1 MSRFGDWIKRQA
13 TDLLLPDFYLP
24 VILPDTKLGD
34 PLVHYDEIEQ
44 QGVVITASSLGPDGP
59 LEIGIANSQVMH
71 DDPNVPMSTV
81 FASTSGFVTYELG
94 DIMLRVWLKD
104 YDDLVKAAGGLRV
117 NRIVLGSLDPT
128 SVENAMTEV
137 VATLALAVLRESWID
152 AGGTGAF
159 PQREVLE
166 STLVQ
171 RFMGGTASIFVRRGT
186 PIGDATIDSN
196 DQVARFTLQTFFDP
210 FGPDP
215 ALSVPAEDLIDNALT
230 VKGLTKYAGHPLL
243 KAISGPISVR
253 FLSQF
258 LIWNNVTF
266 SYEPLANTQV
276 TLLAGPPM
284 PSGVADLIPSIPMG
298 TAQTGLDGRIDLT
311 VLALPSRSMIN
322 FRYQTSG
329 QTYGNRLYST
339 DVETNAHKA
348 RLHVDSNFA
357 NAWQYKAKY
366 EIYPRY
372 QSFVDDLVAHR
383 KDEAIGDDRGNASEQ
398 DLAVAVTAAKIVPD
412 IFEPNL
418 IFSQS
423 DRLACIAAFESFYK
437 RDVLPP
443 KANTFNILV
452 EGDSWLNYPLAFNDL
467 FGQLDQ
473 MFWDRLR
480 PGIAYNR
487 IPIQHFGDRGDQMF
501 LAVPGKTRQWDFT
514 EDFLKEYQID
524 LIVCSAGG
532 NDFAEPGIGNS
543 TDLELFQ
550 PYFTDGYF
558 DPFVAKLSLGT
569 SDMALAEA
577 LMRRSFAAL
586 LQNHR
591 WHAYLHNHAQLDE
604 AAMTAILDPLLQA
617 VGTFAQGSNVW
628 PVPNLLAPFILQPIG
643 DSVIA
648 NFPDDVLPNTPAA
661 NLLTTV
667 FDWPLFTARYGDV
680 TNYLKVLLTKADSL
694 GIPVITHTY
703 CYPLF
708 NENPTSLLGY
718 GRKDLAGPW
727 FNNRFREANIAS
739 RVIEKI
745 GLKTLLDG
753 FVSAILNPLK
763 AQFPLFDYVD
773 VRRLNSST
781 DLWRDEMH
789 LRAPGFRNLAEQ
801 VFSRVASNPKFS
813 NYF

>member
-24 VILPDTKLGD
+24 VVLPDTKLGD
-34 PLVHYDEIEQ
+34 PLVHYSEIEQ
-44 QGVVITASSLGPDGP
+44 KGVVITASSPDPDGP

-71 DDPNVPMSTV
+71 DDPIVPMSTV
-81 FASTSGFVTYELG
+81 FASTSGFISYELG
-94 DIMLRVWLKD
+94 DVVLRVWLKD
-104 YDDLVKAAGGLRV
+104 YDDLVKPPGGLRP
-117 NRIVLGSLDPT
+117 NRIVLGSLSPA
-128 SVENAMTEV
+128 SVENAVKEV
-137 VATLALAVLRESWID
+137 VATFGLPVLRESWTD
-152 AGGTGAF
+152 GGGTG
-159 PQREVLE
+159 PIPNRDMLE

-171 RFMGGTASIFVRRGT
+171 RFIGGTASIFVCRGT
-186 PIGDATIDSN
+186 PLGEATVDPN

-215 ALSVPAEDLIDNALT
+215 EVSVPPEDLVDNALT
-230 VKGLTKYAGHPLL
+230 VKGLTRYAGHPLV
-243 KAISGPISVR
+243 KAISGPISVH
-253 FLSQF
+253 FLSRF

-276 TLLAGPPM
+276 TLLAGAPM
-284 PSGVADLIPSIPMG
+284 PSGVADLIPSVPMG
-298 TAQTGLDGRIDLT
+298 TAQTGADGSIDLS
-311 VLALPSRSMIN
+311 VLALPSRAMIN

-329 QTYGNRLYST
+329 KTYGNRLYST
-339 DVETNAHKA
+339 DVATNAHKA
-348 RLHVDSNFA
+348 RLHVDANHV
-357 NAWQYKAKY
+357 NAWEYKAKY
-366 EIYPRY
+366 EIYPQY
-372 QSFVDDLVAHR
+372 QSFVNDLVAHR
-383 KDEAIGDDRGNASEQ
+383 KDEVIGEDRGNAGEQ
-398 DLAVAVTAAKIVPD
+398 DLGVLVSAAKIVPPF
-412 IFEPNL
+412 FEPNL

-423 DRLACIAAFESFYK
+423 DRLSCIAAFESFYK

-443 KANTFNILV
+443 KATTFNILV

-473 MFWDRLR
+473 LFWDRLR

-487 IPIQHFGDRGDQMF
+487 IPLQHFGDRADQMF
-501 LAVPGKTRQWDFT
+501 LAIAGKTRQWNFT
-514 EDFLKEYQID
+514 EDFLREYQID

-532 NDFAEPGIGNS
+532 NDFAEPGIGND
-543 TDLELFQ
+543 TALDLFR

-558 DPFVAKLSLGT
+558 DPFVAKLFLST
-569 SDMALAEA
+569 SDMALAEM
-577 LMRRSFAAL
+577 LMKRSFAVL

-591 WHAYLHNHAQLDE
+591 WHAYLHNHAQLSE
-604 AAMTAILDPLLQA
+604 AAMSAILDPLLQA
-617 VGTFAQGSNVW
+617 VGTFAQVPNVW
-628 PVPNLLAPFILQPIG
+628 PVPNPLVPLILQPIG

-661 NLLTTV
+661 HLLNTV
-667 FDWPLFTARYGDV
+667 FDWPLFSARYGDV

-694 GIPVITHTY
+694 GIPVIMHTY

-708 NENPTSLLGY
+708 NETPTSLSGY
-718 GRKDLAGPW
+718 GQIDLAGPW

-753 FVSAILNPLK
+753 FVSTILNPLK
-763 AQFPLFDYVD
+763 AQYPLFDYVD
-773 VRRLNSST
+773 ARRLNAST

-789 LRAPGFRNLAEQ
+789 LRAPGFRNLAES
-801 VFSRVASNPKFS
+801 VISRVAANPKFAD
-813 NYF
+813 YF